1 MSGLQSVMT
10 PAQQAAMETFER
22 HFKTQFEATC
32 VAQRWEATLIRALN
46 EASSELWYGQEP
58 SDLPDNSTLKALLPL
73 ALWQSE
79 PDGPVEAVLQAGPD
93 RMGDVWRWWRAER

>member
-1 MSGLQSVMT
+1 
-10 PAQQAAMETFER
+10 MEIFER

-32 VAQRWEATLIRALN
+32 VAQRWEAALIRALN
-46 EASSELWYGQEP
+46 EASGELWYGQEH

-73 ALWQSE
+73 VLWQSE